1 MYRGC
6 TGRSPR
12 RRRTMKTRI
21 SLIVAIAVAGL
32 AVSVPAALAEG
43 RLAGS
48 PEPVDA
54 VAYFHANELA
64 TAAQS
69 GSAVSS
75 YRDAFERAEPPFTRL
90 APPVSAEDGTSIAWG
105 QIGIS
110 FVVGLL
116 LAVGLMLAMRRPSRP
131 LTQ

>member
-1 MYRGC
+1 
-6 TGRSPR
+6 
-12 RRRTMKTRI
+12 MKTRI
-21 SLIVAIAVAGL
+21 SLIVAIAIVGL

-48 PEPVDA
+48 PETVDA

-69 GSAVSS
+69 GNAVST
-75 YRDAFERAEPPFTRL
+75 YRDAFERAK
-90 APPVSAEDGTSIAWG
+90 PPVGQLSRPVTADDGTSIAWG

-110 FVVGLL
+110 FVIGLL
-116 LAVGLMLAMRRPSRP
+116 LAVGLMLAVRSRP
-131 LTQ
+131 GRALTQ